1 MVGRERHAGVQS
13 GRRRG
18 PAAQEQGVCREDHQS
33 NGIRSGKNNTINIFF
48 LLLTD
53 CSKHSKWC
61 TELHIPNHWKMLFII
76 IRGHSMSDTD
86 ESI

>member
-33 NGIRSGKNNTINIFF
+33 NGIRSGKNNTINIYFF
-48 LLLTD
+48 TF
-53 CSKHSKWC
+53 
-61 TELHIPNHWKMLFII
+61 N
-76 IRGHSMSDTD
+76 
-86 ESI
+86 